1 MTRWADPSNVQ
12 TAAEAWSDG
21 IVHCRIYGHGW
32 TPLTVTRDEGGT
44 GYVVHQQC
52 RRCDGKRHQEMDQF
66 GHASPWRYTYGSGYL
81 DRDLGGRINSDGRAV
96 LRLAA
101 IRHLTVQ
108 DAPAE

>member
-1 MTRWADPSNVQ
+1 MTRWADPSLVTN
-12 TAAEAWSDG
+12 AANDWSDG

-32 TPLTVTRDEGGT
+32 TPLTVQSDGGT
-44 GYVVHQQC
+44 GYVVTQQC
-52 RRCDGKRHQEMDQF
+52 RRCDCRRKQEMDVF
-66 GHASPWRYTYGSGYL
+66 GHASKWRYVYATGYL
-81 DRDLGGRINSDGRAV
+81 QDLGGRINSDGRAV

>member
-1 MTRWADPSNVQ
+1 MIRWADPSQVT
-12 TAAEAWSDG
+12 TAANDWSDG

-32 TPLTVTRDEGGT
+32 TPHTVTRDTGGT

-52 RRCDGKRHQEMDQF
+52 RRCGCRRHQEMDQF
-66 GHASPWRYTYGSGYL
+66 GHASKWRYTYATGYL
-81 DRDLGGRINSDGRAV
+81 VDIGGRINSDGRAV

-108 DAPAE
+108 DAPAT